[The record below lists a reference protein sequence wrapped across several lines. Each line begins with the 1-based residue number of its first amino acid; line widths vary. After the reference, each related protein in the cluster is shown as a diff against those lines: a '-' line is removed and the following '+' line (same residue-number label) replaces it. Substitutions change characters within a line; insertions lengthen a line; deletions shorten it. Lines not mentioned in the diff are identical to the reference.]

1 MGGKG
6 KKRTDLKKGVPFKM
20 MFRHHMDPDYYD
32 PKANDKIFVPEVLGA
47 NLTEAQKK
55 IVETFPERD
64 RGIYDASEKTSII
77 ETDPLEAAVKKM
89 KMRKEQR
96 MKDIAAK
103 AQKEGKFLRYKAEGS
118 DDDSEDSAEYFE
130 DSQEEEKEYHT
141 GSEEEE
147 VEDEE
152 EKIET
157 TTVETTT
164 KNMRPAEG
172 VKFVQ
177 YDQYGVPVEPDSDTG
192 FDYQRHIV
200 TDDLRPS
207 DMYIEASAE
216 MVARMTAKPTKAGV
230 RRDVDKD
237 PALMSAEERAVFQ
250 CLEDEELAYGEDADY
265 DLLEDDFLLLANDG
279 QPALVEVDS
288 KRAAAANTEEFDNK
302 GVIIVRDEEA
312 EALTA
317 LREELKKR
325 FHLSKAQVVAEV

>member
-1 MGGKG
+1 
-6 KKRTDLKKGVPFKM
+6 
-20 MFRHHMDPDYYD
+20 
-32 PKANDKIFVPEVLGA
+32 
-47 NLTEAQKK
+47 
-55 IVETFPERD
+55 
-64 RGIYDASEKTSII
+64 
-77 ETDPLEAAVKKM
+77 M
-89 KMRKEQR
+89 KLRKEQR

-103 AQKEGKFLRYKAEGS
+103 AYKEGNFLRYKADGS
-118 DDDSEDSAEYFE
+118 DNDDSEDSAEYFE

-141 GSEEEE
+141 DSEADA
-147 VEDEE
+147 DEE
-152 EKIET
+152 IVT
-157 TTVETTT
+157 STIETTT

-172 VKFVQ
+172 VKFIQ

-200 TDDLRPS
+200 TDELRPS

-216 MVARMTAKPTKAGV
+216 MVARMTARPTKAGV

-237 PALMSAEERAVFQ
+237 PALMNAEERAVFQ

-265 DLLEDDFLLLANDG
+265 DLLEDDFLFLANDG
-279 QPALVEVDS
+279 QPALVEVDNS
-288 KRAAAANTEEFDNK
+288 KRAAANTEEFDNK

-325 FHLSKAQVVAEV
+325 FHLSKAQAV